1 VSLAPVELPHVQ
13 LHRALLGYRP
23 SSVDRLLEEVR
34 ESFEEVWRERAELR
48 DKVEHLETEIER
60 HREVE
65 SLLRETLMSAERT
78 AHELKAQAKRDAEQ
92 ILEAAHADAR
102 AITQEALGERERLS
116 ADAARVRAVLES
128 ALAAVDEVP
137 NSQGS
142 QAA

>member
-78 AHELKAQAKRDAEQ
+78 ALELKAQAKRDAEQ
-92 ILEAAHADAR
+92 IVEAAHAEAR
-102 AITQEALGERERLS
+102 AITQEALGERERLC

-128 ALAAVDEVP
+128 ALATVDEVP

>member
-1 VSLAPVELPHVQ
+1 VALAPVELPHVQ

-48 DKVEHLETEIER
+48 DKVETLETEIER

-78 AHELKAQAKRDAEQ
+78 AHELKGQAKRDAEQ
-92 ILEAAHADAR
+92 IVEAAHADAR
-102 AITQEALGERERLS
+102 AITQEALAERERLT

-128 ALAAVDEVP
+128 ALASVDEAP
-137 NSQGS
+137 RSHGS